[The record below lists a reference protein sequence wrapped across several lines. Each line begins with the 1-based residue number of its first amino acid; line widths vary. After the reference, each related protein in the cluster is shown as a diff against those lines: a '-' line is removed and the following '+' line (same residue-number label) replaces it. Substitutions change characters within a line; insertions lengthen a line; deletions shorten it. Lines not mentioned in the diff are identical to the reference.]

1 MVLYAIYGL
10 DEHSGTYGKFLRFLA
25 SGSYISGVYLI
36 ARRLRSF
43 MHLQTLG
50 AWAVYMHLESACR
63 ASCECLGAP
72 SHDRGWHDDG
82 GGGPGG

>member
-1 MVLYAIYGL
+1 MVLYAMYGL

-36 ARRLRSF
+36 ARRFRSF

-63 ASCECLGAP
+63 ASCAKSSTFSPPHSCAP
-72 SHDRGWHDDG
+72 RHANLQA
-82 GGGPGG
+82 